1 MTISAAIV
9 KELREKTGVGMM
21 DCKRA
26 LEETDGDLE
35 KAMEVLRKKG
45 LAAVAKRA
53 GRVTS
58 EGIIASY
65 IHPGERLGVLVEVN
79 CETDFV
85 ARTPDFRAFV
95 KEIAMQVAAAN
106 PLVMRRE
113 DLLEE
118 DVEREKEIYRDQ
130 ARSQGKP
137 DKIIEKIVQGKMEK
151 YYQEVCLLDQQF
163 IKDSDKRV
171 SDLLGEVKMKLGENI
186 IVKRFAR
193 FRLGE

>member
-26 LEETDGDLE
+26 LEETDGNLE

-53 GRVTS
+53 GKVTS
-58 EGIIASY
+58 EGVIASY

-113 DLLEE
+113 DLFAE
-118 DVEREKEIYRDQ
+118 DVDREKEIYRDQ

-171 SDLLGEVKMKLGENI
+171 SDLLNDVKMKLGENI
-186 IVKRFAR
+186 VIKRFAR

>member
-1 MTISAAIV
+1 MTISAKVV
-9 KELREKTGVGMM
+9 KELREKTGAGMM

-26 LEETDGDLE
+26 LEEADGDLE
-35 KAMEVLRKKG
+35 KAVEVLRKKG
-45 LAAVAKRA
+45 LAAMAKRA

-58 EGIIASY
+58 EGVIGSY

-95 KEIAMQVAAAN
+95 KEISMQVAAAN
-106 PLVMRRE
+106 PLVLKRE
-113 DLLEE
+113 DLPEAA
-118 DVEREKEIYRDQ
+118 VEREKEIYRDQ

-137 DKIIEKIVQGKMEK
+137 EKIIEKIVQGKMEK
-151 YYQEVCLLDQQF
+151 YYQEVCLLDQQY
-163 IKDSDKRV
+163 IKDSDKRI
-171 SDLLGEVKMKLGENI
+171 SDLLDEVKMKVGENI
-186 IVKRFAR
+186 AIRRFAR

>member
-26 LEETDGDLE
+26 LEETDGNLE

-58 EGIIASY
+58 EGVIASY

-113 DLLEE
+113 DLLAE

-137 DKIIEKIVQGKMEK
+137 DTIIEKIVQGKMEK

-171 SDLLGEVKMKLGENI
+171 SDLLNDVKMKLGENI
-186 IVKRFAR
+186 IIKRFAR

>member
-58 EGIIASY
+58 EGVIASY

-171 SDLLGEVKMKLGENI
+171 SDLLDDVKMKLGENI
-186 IVKRFAR
+186 IIKRFAR

>member
-1 MTISAAIV
+1 MAVSAAVV
-9 KELREKTGVGMM
+9 KELREKTGAGMM

-26 LEETDGDLE
+26 LEEAGGDME
-35 KAMEVLRKKG
+35 KAVELLRKKG
-45 LAAVAKRA
+45 LAAMAKRA
-53 GRVTS
+53 GKATS
-58 EGIIASY
+58 EGVIASY

-95 KEIAMQVAAAN
+95 KEICMQVAAVN
-106 PLVMRRE
+106 PLVIRRE
-113 DLLEE
+113 DLPEA

-137 DKIIEKIVQGKMEK
+137 EKIIEKIIQGKMER
-151 YYQEVCLLDQQF
+151 YFQEVCLLDQQY
-163 IKDSDKRV
+163 IKDSDKRI
-171 SDLLGEVKMKLGENI
+171 SELLDDAKMKLGENI
-186 IVKRFAR
+186 AIKRFAR

>member
-35 KAMEVLRKKG
+35 RAMEVLRKKG

-58 EGIIASY
+58 EGVIASY

-118 DVEREKEIYRDQ
+118 DVEKEKEIYRDQ

-171 SDLLGEVKMKLGENI
+171 SDLLNDVKMKLGENI
-186 IVKRFAR
+186 IIKRFAR

>member
-26 LEETDGDLE
+26 LEETYGDLE

-58 EGIIASY
+58 EGVIASY

-186 IVKRFAR
+186 IIKRFAR

>member
-1 MTISAAIV
+1 MAISATVV

-26 LEETDGDLE
+26 LEEAGGDVE
-35 KAMEVLRKKG
+35 KAVELLRKKG
-45 LAAVAKRA
+45 LAAMAKRA
-53 GRVTS
+53 GRATS
-58 EGIIASY
+58 EGVIASY

-95 KEIAMQVAAAN
+95 KELCMQVAAAN
-106 PLVMRRE
+106 PLVIRRE
-113 DLLEE
+113 DLAEA

-137 DKIIEKIVQGKMEK
+137 EKIIEKIIQGKMER
-151 YYQEVCLLDQQF
+151 YYQEVCLLDQQY
-163 IKDSDKRV
+163 IKDSDKRI
-171 SDLLGEVKMKLGENI
+171 SELLDDAKMKLGENI
-186 IVKRFAR
+186 AIKRFAR

>member
-1 MTISAAIV
+1 MTISAAVV

-58 EGIIASY
+58 EGVIASY

-171 SDLLGEVKMKLGENI
+171 SDLLNDVKMKLGENI
-186 IVKRFAR
+186 IMKRFAR